1 MNKIKFVCLLFL
13 GLLCGKMHAQHPL
26 VYGNDTI
33 LLIANTEAVNAEERG
48 VVYNY
53 RIQQA
58 LNYGYLPSDSI
69 ELQKGLDNSIKV
81 FANDHYLMELY
92 VQDSAVN
99 GEAIDVVARE
109 LRNVFSVA
117 PVEKYKAN
125 EISEKSAMKLIL
137 QSLVFLGAILMC
149 ALIYYVFTKL
159 YHWLRKRYLFHD
171 STKKLKGIKLRS
183 FEVLN
188 VEKQRLVFD
197 VIFKVLRIIFTGLFI
212 YLTIPIAFSLF
223 PETSHLSGQLF
234 AYLLKPLG
242 KIGGS
247 LMNFI
252 PELVNISLVLIVV
265 NYLLRFMRYLA
276 GEISEGKLKV
286 TNFRSEWAK
295 PTFQL
300 LRVLVIFVAVLILLP
315 IFSFAGS
322 PLFLGFLAFLGL
334 ALALGSGTSVA
345 NLIAGIQ
352 IAFMR
357 PYSIGDYIKV
367 GDTSG
372 EVVDSNLIV
381 TKLKTRYNEI
391 VSIPN
396 VEMLKFHTINYSAS
410 NKDLGLIV
418 YARVKIANGADID
431 KVTEFLIATTLK
443 TKGVMENPLP
453 YVMKLGMEDGKI
465 ELQINAYVQ
474 EADKLFRIKSAIIN
488 NIYKE
493 SKEAQLTFE

>member
-1 MNKIKFVCLLFL
+1 MLFL

-53 RIQQA
+53 RIKQA
-58 LNYGYLPSDSI
+58 LSSGQLPSDSI
-69 ELQKGLDNSIKV
+69 VLRQGVDRSIKV
-81 FANDHYLMELY
+81 FAQDSYLLELF
-92 VQDSAVN
+92 VQDSALN
-99 GEAIDVVARE
+99 GEAIDVIAME
-109 LRNVFSVA
+109 LRNVFSGEPTVA
-117 PVEKYKAN
+117 AVQVD
-125 EISEKSAMKLIL
+125 EINEKSAMKLIL

-149 ALIYYVFTKL
+149 ALIYYVFSKL

-171 STKKLKGIKLRS
+171 SKKKLKGIKLRS
-183 FEVLN
+183 FEVVN

-197 VIFKVLRIIFTGLFI
+197 VVLKVLRIVFTGLFI

-242 KIGGS
+242 KIGGG

-252 PELVNISLVLIVV
+252 PELINIALVLLIV
-265 NYLLRFMRYLA
+265 NYLLRFFRYLT

-286 TNFRSEWAK
+286 NNFRAEWAK

-300 LRVLVIFVAVLILLP
+300 VRVLVIFIAVLILLP
-315 IFSFAGS
+315 IFSFAES
-322 PLFLGFLAFLGL
+322 SLFLGFLAFLGL

-381 TKLKTRYNEI
+381 TKLKTKYNEI

-396 VEMLKFHTINYSAS
+396 VEMLKFHTVNYSAS

-418 YARVKIANGADID
+418 YARVKVANGVDID
-431 KVTEFLIATTLK
+431 KVTDFLVETTLK
-443 TKGVMENPLP
+443 TKGVMENPRP
-453 YVMKLGMEDGKI
+453 YAMKLGMEDGKI

-493 SKEAQLTFE
+493 SKEAQITFE